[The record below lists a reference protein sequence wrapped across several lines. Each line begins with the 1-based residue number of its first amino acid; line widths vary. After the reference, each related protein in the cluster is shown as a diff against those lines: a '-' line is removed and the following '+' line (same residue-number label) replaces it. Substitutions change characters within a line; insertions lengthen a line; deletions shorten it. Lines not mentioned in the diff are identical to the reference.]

1 MGQVGSELWGKNRST
16 GTLLLIAAV
25 RDKAARARR
34 NEGDWDGDVGAAGVL
49 SPAHPLPTG
58 PRGRGTRGKL
68 QVQSREVAL
77 LSPWVPLSVYREHVI
92 GGATAWLLLS
102 ASVQSLPAAC
112 PVLFCTFL
120 RGFLPLLL
128 QHESVAVAFL
138 VCSIVSVP
146 NLVSVLNIFFLRSA
160 VTLLFRGHAWRW
172 GNST

>member
-1 MGQVGSELWGKNRST
+1 M
-16 GTLLLIAAV
+16 
-25 RDKAARARR
+25 
-34 NEGDWDGDVGAAGVL
+34 GAAGVL

-68 QVQSREVAL
+68 QVQSSEVAL

-138 VCSIVSVP
+138 VCSIVPVP
-146 NLVSVLNIFFLRSA
+146 NLVSVLNIFFFTFCGHPA
-160 VTLLFRGHAWRW
+160 VPWPRLEVGGFHMSQVCPSPTCHFVLCGA
-172 GNST
+172 